1 MTKGNFFR
9 YYNKLT
15 GADRTLI
22 FFERKGII
30 YIYNCKHIAPRWAH
44 EEFESSKNGG
54 QQKFKMYISVS
65 EKDKLIAKGATPIMT
80 KAEFEA
86 IPYKNKGHK
95 CEAYLHKACGL
106 GEYTPDHV
114 RFDYCGDVEIGGIQ
128 YQVKY
133 ENASLTNVDVL
144 HKAQKRA
151 REMRKGK

>member
-15 GADRTLI
+15 GADRTLV

-54 QQKFKMYISVS
+54 AQKFKMYISVA
-65 EKDKLIAKGATPIMT
+65 EKDKLIAKGATPVMT

-95 CEAYLHKACGL
+95 CEYYLHKACGL
-106 GEYTPDHV
+106 GEYTQ
-114 RFDYCGDVEIGGIQ
+114 RFGLLQGVEAQPGDFQGAQAEGPQ
-128 YQVKY
+128 KKACHQVSR
-133 ENASLTNVDVL
+133 NSRQV
-144 HKAQKRA
+144 
-151 REMRKGK
+151 